1 MVATATPTNDQLVKA
16 LQVGQLK
23 GEKGKELQQQNAF
36 GEILKIVSTN
46 LNQPGESGPY
56 QDQTTYPKETEGQKL
71 KPGDYIDSGDPI
83 TDDNMGP
90 DGRPL
95 ESRMFDIDPKKHKTQ
110 QKQGKIRNLA
120 DQGTTE
126 GEKEAAKG
134 KLKDQTDLPN
144 FLQNINIKPQDLL
157 KILQLIPAATGF
169 NLQMANAAGDKMIQ
183 GLPRGGYYGNSHR
196 PARESGELTD
206 DKLLETL
213 KIAGPLLMQAQA
225 PANNIRSTWPWRTRM
240 KDDPRYIREFYDPV
254 TGMGINDFKA

>member
-1 MVATATPTNDQLVKA
+1 MVATQQLIDS
-16 LQVGQLK
+16 LRL
-23 GEKGKELQQQNAF
+23 GKSLGAELEQDKQQNAM

-46 LNQPGESGPY
+46 LNQPGESEPY
-56 QDQTTYPKETEGQKL
+56 QDKTTYPKETEGQKL
-71 KPGDYIDSGDPI
+71 EKKGGYIDSGDPI

-110 QKQGKIRNLA
+110 QKQSKIRNLA

-169 NLQMANAAGDKMIQ
+169 NLQMAQ
-183 GLPRGGYYGNSHR
+183 G
-196 PARESGELTD
+196 
-206 DKLLETL
+206 KQET
-213 KIAGPLLMQAQA
+213 IGP
-225 PANNIRSTWPWRTRM
+225 
-240 KDDPRYIREFYDPV
+240 DPRNPVPGTDLFIRPGNERRIRDFNKFF
-254 TGMGINDFKA
+254 GSNFKA